1 MDMFDVMLG
10 SKLGGGGGGEAA
22 NYNDLSGL
30 PQINGVELKGNK
42 STAQLLISFTASD
55 VGALPDSTKYAAAV
69 SLSIDQ
75 STYVVTAQ
83 LKDQDGNNIG
93 AASTVDLPLE
103 TMVVGGSY
111 DAQNQKIVLTLK
123 DGNTTDIA
131 IGALISGLQPELVPG
146 TNLDTT
152 PTSGSTNPV
161 TSGGVWTP
169 LAYLVDSGAKNRLT
183 VNSLDMLK
191 TQNTGGT
198 WTGNVYEYRGV
209 TYTVNADYTIS
220 ATGKAEGGNANLILS
235 PVGGFTIES
244 GQWVLSGCPAGGS
257 ASTYNISIAGTAS
270 DIGNT
275 GAFTSCTS
283 VLVRIYIID
292 GTSVNDLTFRPMV
305 CAKAAWDISHAYEPY
320 CPTMAEL
327 YAMIQALQSGTR
339 SVQMRTEP
347 DETSGEEER

>member
-10 SKLGGGGGGEAA
+10 SKLGGGGGGETS
-22 NYNDLSGL
+22 NYNDLTGL

-69 SLSIDQ
+69 ALSIDQ

-93 AASTVDLPLE
+93 SASTVDLPLE

-123 DGNTTDIA
+123 NGGTTDIA

-169 LAYLVDSGAKNRLT
+169 LSYLVDNGAKNRYT
-183 VNSLDMLK
+183 FDGIGRSS
-191 TQNTGGT
+191 TYGT
-198 WTGNVYEYRGV
+198 SYTDNGV
-209 TYTVNADYTIS
+209 TYTIGAGGSISTSGTAGTGGSYIMLFVGNSYGSVNS
-220 ATGKAEGGNANLILS
+220 FCNGSN
-235 PVGGFTIES
+235 
-244 GQWVLSGCPAGGS
+244 VLSGSTSKVAVRARANSTNSYLVEDSGS
-257 ASTYNISIAGTAS
+257 GAVLTATAYTGNIFLSVRVEEGVDA
-270 DIGNT
+270 T
-275 GAFTSCTS
+275 GETVYPMICTK
-283 VLVRIYIID
+283 
-292 GTSVNDLTFRPMV
+292 TQ
-305 CAKAAWDISHAYEPY
+305 WDISHTYEPY
-320 CPTMAEL
+320 CPTMAEM
-327 YAMIQALQSGTR
+327 YAMIQALQGTR
-339 SVQMRTEP
+339 SVQMRTVPE
-347 DETSGEEER
+347 ETSGEEER